1 MVEVAAMGNP
11 PVRPPASPHERLE
24 PPSPWVRRFAHLA
37 PQRGA
42 VLDLACG
49 TGRHARYFLSR
60 GHEVTAVDRYGAGVA
75 DLLGRADFTLI
86 EADLEDGGD
95 WPAGARN
102 FAAVVVTNYLFRPIL
117 PHIVDAVAEGGVL
130 IYETFAEGNARFG
143 RPRNPEFLLRPGELL
158 RAVEGELSVI
168 AYEHGEIAR
177 PAPALVQRI
186 CACRGS
192 GYSAARRL
200 DGGA

>member
-1 MVEVAAMGNP
+1 M
-11 PVRPPASPHERLE
+11 
-24 PPSPWVRRFAHLA
+24 A
-37 PQRGA
+37 PEHGA

-60 GHEVTAVDRYGAGVA
+60 GHEVTAVDRYSAGVA
-75 DLLGRADFTLI
+75 DLLGREDFTLI
-86 EADLEDGGD
+86 EADLEDGGE
-95 WPAGARN
+95 WPTGRRK

-117 PHIVDAVAEGGVL
+117 RDIVGAVAEGGVL

-143 RPRNPEFLLRPGELL
+143 RPRNPDFLLRPGELL
-158 RAVEGELSVI
+158 RAVEGELAVI

>member
-1 MVEVAAMGNP
+1 MVDVAHLGKP
-11 PVRPPASPHERLE
+11 PVTPHGRLE
-24 PPSPWVRRFAHLA
+24 TPSPWVARFAPA
-37 PQRGA
+37 VPEGGA

-49 TGRHARYFLSR
+49 TGRHARFFLRR
-60 GHEVTAVDRYGAGVA
+60 GHPVTGVDRYSAGVV

-86 EADLEDGGD
+86 EADLEDGGA
-95 WPAGARN
+95 WPTGAEK
-102 FAAVVVTNYLFRPIL
+102 FAAVVVANYLYRPIL
-117 PHIVDAVAEGGVL
+117 PHIVGAVADGGVL

-143 RPRNPEFLLRPGELL
+143 RPRNPYFLLRRGELL
-158 RAVEGELSVI
+158 RAVEGELTVI

-192 GYSAARRL
+192 AYSAARRL
-200 DGGA
+200 DGGP

>member
-1 MVEVAAMGNP
+1 MTPHGHPEI
-11 PVRPPASPHERLE
+11 ASD
-24 PPSPWVRRFAHLA
+24 WVVRFAA
-37 PQRGA
+37 AVPPGGA

-49 TGRHARYFLSR
+49 TGRHCRFFLDR
-60 GHEVTAVDRYGAGVA
+60 GHPVTGVDRYSAGVA
-75 DLLGRADFTLI
+75 DLLGREGFTLI
-86 EADLEDGGD
+86 EADLESGGD
-95 WPAGARN
+95 WPLETRK

-117 PHIVDAVAEGGVL
+117 PHIVGSVSEGGVL

-143 RPRNPEFLLRPGELL
+143 RPRNPDFLLRPGELL
-158 RAVEGELSVI
+158 SAVDGTLAVI
-168 AYEHGEIAR
+168 AYEHGEVAR

>member
-1 MVEVAAMGNP
+1 VTPRG
-11 PVRPPASPHERLE
+11 RLE
-24 PPSPWVRRFAHLA
+24 SPSPWVARFAHLA
-37 PQRGA
+37 PEHGA

-60 GHEVTAVDRYGAGVA
+60 GHEVTAVDRYSAGVA
-75 DLLGRADFTLI
+75 DLLGREDFTLI
-86 EADLEDGGD
+86 EADLEDGGE
-95 WPAGARN
+95 WPTGGRK

-117 PHIVDAVAEGGVL
+117 RDIVGAVAEGGVL

-143 RPRNPEFLLRPGELL
+143 RPRNPDFLLRPAELL
-158 RAVEGELSVI
+158 RAVESELAVI

-192 GYSAARRL
+192 GYSPARRL

>member
-1 MVEVAAMGNP
+1 MVDVGVLGNP
-11 PVRPPASPHERLE
+11 PVTPHGRLE
-24 PPSPWVRRFAHLA
+24 TPSPWVVRFASA
-37 PQRGA
+37 VPDRGA

-49 TGRHARYFLSR
+49 TGRHARHFLGR
-60 GHEVTAVDRYGAGVA
+60 GHPVTGVDRYSAGVA
-75 DLLGRADFTLI
+75 DLLGREGFTLI
-86 EADLEDGGD
+86 EADLEDGAG
-95 WPAGARN
+95 WPAGTRK
-102 FAAVVVTNYLFRPIL
+102 FAAVVVANYLFRPIL
-117 PHIVDAVAEGGVL
+117 PDIVGAVAEGGVL

-143 RPRNPEFLLRPGELL
+143 RPRNPDFLLRPGELL
-158 RAVEGELSVI
+158 RAVEGILTVV

-186 CACRGS
+186 CASRGS

>member
-1 MVEVAAMGNP
+1 MVDVAGRGKP
-11 PVRPPASPHERLE
+11 SVTPHARLE
-24 PPSPWVRRFAHLA
+24 TPSDWVVRFASA
-37 PQRGA
+37 VPVGGA

-49 TGRHARYFLSR
+49 TGRHSRFFLER
-60 GHEVTAVDRYGAGVA
+60 GHPVTGVDRYSAGVA
-75 DLLGRADFTLI
+75 DLLGREDFALI
-86 EADLEDGGD
+86 EADLESGED
-95 WPAGARN
+95 WPLGTRE

-117 PHIVDAVAEGGVL
+117 PRIVNSVSEGGVL

-143 RPRNPEFLLRPGELL
+143 RPRNPDFLLRPGELL
-158 RAVEGELSVI
+158 NAVDGALTVV
-168 AYEHGEIAR
+168 AYEHGEVAR

-200 DGGA
+200 DGGS